1 MLCNSTSF
9 VQYLVLI
16 PSYIL
21 YILSHSGQ
29 LSIATSRNPS
39 VVNTNTIHI
48 YIYHIYIYTIPI
60 YICTY
65 IYICMYIYIYIY
77 MYIDICAHI
86 LHRLYRYIYIHHELG
101 SSNHEASPSASKNT
115 GILLVPRRA

>member
-16 PSYIL
+16 PSCIL

-65 IYICMYIYIYIY
+65 IYICMYIYIYICTLIY
-77 MYIDICAHI
+77 VHIYYIDYIDTYTYTTNLEAATMRL
-86 LHRLYRYIYIHHELG
+86 LHQQVKIPGYF
-101 SSNHEASPSASKNT
+101 
-115 GILLVPRRA
+115 

>member
-16 PSYIL
+16 PSCIL

-65 IYICMYIYIYIY
+65 IYIYVCTYIYIY

>member
-1 MLCNSTSF
+1 
-9 VQYLVLI
+9 
-16 PSYIL
+16 
-21 YILSHSGQ
+21 
-29 LSIATSRNPS
+29 
-39 VVNTNTIHI
+39 
-48 YIYHIYIYTIPI
+48 
-60 YICTY
+60 
-65 IYICMYIYIYIY
+65 MYVHIYIY

>member
-48 YIYHIYIYTIPI
+48 YIYTIYIFIQYQYIYVHIYIYV
-60 YICTY
+60 CT
-65 IYICMYIYIYIY
+65 YIYIY

>member
-39 VVNTNTIHI
+39 VVNANTIHTI
-48 YIYHIYIYTIPI
+48 YIFIQYQL
-60 YICTY
+60 
-65 IYICMYIYIYIY
+65 
-77 MYIDICAHI
+77 CAHI

-101 SSNHEASPSASKNT
+101 SSNHEASPSTSKNT
-115 GILLVPRRA
+115 GILLVPRRAWKRVPTAISSGVDISEVH